1 MSKYIKEEVLFLTPQ
16 YLKNA
21 KNQGFKAKMDRKS

>member
-1 MSKYIKEEVLFLTPQ
+1 MSKYIKEEVLFLMPI

-21 KNQGFKAKMDRKS
+21 KIQGFKAKMDRKS